1 MKSHSPVNKILVAP
15 DSFKDCLS
23 SEEVARFL
31 AEGIK
36 EADNLKEAGTNIE
49 AGVNKEAVNLK
60 EPGTNIEAGTR
71 RKEINIFP
79 VADGGEG
86 TVSCIR
92 FHRGGTWKELNVSDP
107 LHRLVKSGY
116 LVLDD
121 EKTAVIEMASA
132 SGLELLKPEERNALK
147 TSSHGTGELIR
158 DALDSG
164 LRRIILTIGGSATV
178 DGGTGIAAALGFR
191 FLDENDQFIDPVR
204 GGNLTDICHINRD
217 NVIFPFGEKK
227 EDGQHGSF
235 TSKSAKAAG
244 TEIIIAC
251 DVQNVLNGQEGAA
264 RVYGPQKGADERAV
278 VKLEEG
284 LANLSA
290 LVRED
295 TGFDAD
301 KHPGTGAA
309 GGAALFLLAYGGGV
323 LKGGFDIISELTGFT
338 DAVRDADLV
347 ITGEGRIDT
356 QTAYGKVVA
365 SIAAITAR
373 EKKQLILVGGI
384 LDGDKQELKERYG
397 AEEVYSLSELA
408 GDQGDSIKN
417 AATYL
422 KETARRIYILT
433 KCI

>member
-1 MKSHSPVNKILVAP
+1 MRSLSPVNKILIAP

-31 AEGIK
+31 ADGIK
-36 EADNLKEAGTNIE
+36 EACTNKEFGNHKEADTNNEAGTNKE
-49 AGVNKEAVNLK
+49 AGNLK
-60 EPGTNIEAGTR
+60 VAGTLN
-71 RKEINIFP
+71 EINIFP

-86 TVSCIR
+86 TISCIR
-92 FHRGGTWKELNVSDP
+92 YHRGGKWKELTVSDP
-107 LHRLVKSGY
+107 LHRQVKSGY
-116 LVLDD
+116 LVLEK

-147 TSSHGTGELIR
+147 TSSYGTGELIR
-158 DALDSG
+158 DALESG

-251 DVQNVLNGQEGAA
+251 DVQNLLNGQEGAA

-278 VKLEEG
+278 IKLEEG

-309 GGAALFLLAYGGGV
+309 GGAALFLLAYGAGV
-323 LKGGFDIISELTGFT
+323 LKGGFDIVSELTGFS

-356 QTAYGKVVA
+356 QTSYGKVVA
-365 SIAAITAR
+365 SIAAVTAR

-384 LDGDKQELKERYG
+384 LEGDRQELRKRYG
-397 AEEVYSLSELA
+397 ADEIYSLSELA
-408 GDQGDSIKN
+408 ADKGDSIKN
-417 AATYL
+417 AAIYL
-422 KETARRIYILT
+422 KDTGRAIAKKFVY
-433 KCI
+433 